1 MKTQR
6 RWMKSVLAAS
16 VEKQPALPFARSQRQ
31 RPSSLAP
38 QTSAPITTTRKA
50 G

>member
-6 RWMKSVLAAS
+6 RWMKSVLATS
-16 VEKQPALPFARSQRQ
+16 TEKQPALPFARGQRKHK
-31 RPSSLAP
+31 PILALTRGTP
-38 QTSAPITTTRKA
+38 RKA